1 MHLVHYN
8 PCFSGGMRQG
18 CACGRQRGVAL
29 ESRGRWGFASFGTCR
44 SLARPC
50 LANVS
55 DMTLE
60 DSQIHLAG
68 LVTLYSNWSP
78 LEWWGIEWVCP
89 DEQFVPQLAQLRL
102 GSLRDTAISGGG
114 GSSSSGGGGRL
125 AGTYIE
131 ENTRHVDSAAA
142 RRLGEGYQLCA
153 PSLHSA
159 PCTVLSL
166 GSNYDASFEA
176 ALFGLGGCGAYVVD
190 PTVGDPTSVATQKF
204 ARFAKLDPDT
214 APDTAPA
221 AASAAA
227 SASTRRSHLH
237 AHGERAAAAF
247 AAELTLINAT
257 LNRTVGVG
265 PPGATVGGADHHVRG
280 KPCVPLRQLLRDNS
294 AVLPRHFAVVK
305 VDIEG
310 AEYDVLRD
318 ALDLCRE
325 GSLSMD
331 TLLVEIHLGGALRS
345 APPKGRGGYALHE
358 LAAIFARAR
367 ADCGLLLHAQRITG
381 GCMSGRHKQGGRP
394 VPRCAVFSWVSQ
406 RHARRAWHA
415 AQKRTKPSNGL
426 WNKVDRVVSS

>member
-1 MHLVHYN
+1 MLNNRSYPYRVPAAALAARFGAADTWSDQLEQIEATRLEN
-8 PCFSGGMRQG
+8 AINLNRSF
-18 CACGRQRGVAL
+18 GVAL
-29 ESRGRWGFASFGTCR
+29 ESRGRWGFASFGPCR
-44 SLARPC
+44 SLSRPC
-50 LANVS
+50 IANIS
-55 DMTLE
+55 NMTLE

-68 LVTLYSNWSP
+68 LVTMGNNWSP

-102 GSLRDTAISGGG
+102 GSLRGTAISGGG
-114 GSSSSGGGGRL
+114 SGRL

-131 ENTRHVDSAAA
+131 ENTRNVDSAAA

-190 PTVGDPTSVATQKF
+190 PTIGDPSSVATQKF
-204 ARFAKLDPDT
+204 ARFAKLDR
-214 APDTAPA
+214 DTAPA
-221 AASAAA
+221 DA

-247 AAELTLINAT
+247 AAELTQINAA

-305 VDIEG
+305 VDVEG

-318 ALDLCRE
+318 VLDLCRE

-331 TLLVEIHLGGALRS
+331 TLLVELHLGGALRS
-345 APPKGRGGYALHE
+345 APPKGRGEYALRE
-358 LAAIFARAR
+358 LAAIFGGART
-367 ADCGLLLHAQRITG
+367 DCGLLLHAQRLAG
-381 GCMSGRHKQGGRP
+381 GCMNGNHRQSGRP
-394 VPRCAVFSWVSQ
+394 VPRCAVYSWVSQ
-406 RHARRAWHA
+406 RHAYRAWHA
-415 AQKRTKPSNGL
+415 ARKASDGL
-426 WNKVDRVVSS
+426 